1 MVLDQQIIY
10 KLNSFEM
17 AGCISVSSTYS
28 LTELMFL
35 IKKEDKKNW
44 YLLVPNF
51 SGATPPPTIIL
62 YGSAKEGKFSW
73 FV

>member
-35 IKKEDKKNW
+35 IKKEDKKN
-44 YLLVPNF
+44 
-51 SGATPPPTIIL
+51 
-62 YGSAKEGKFSW
+62 
-73 FV
+73 